1 MDGVKRIALT
11 GAAGQIGYAMLFRIA
26 AGALYG
32 RGQPVVLQ
40 LLEVPQVMSALEGVA
55 MELEDCAFPRLAGVQ
70 LTDDPKQ
77 AFKDADCAFLVG
89 SRPRGP
95 GMERSAL
102 LQVNAE
108 IFRTQ
113 GAALNEVA
121 NSNVRVLVVGNPA
134 NTNALIARSHAP
146 RLDAGCFSA
155 MTRLDHNRGL
165 ALLAKQAQ
173 VKVSDV
179 GNFCIWGNHSST
191 QYPDIS
197 HAIISG
203 RPAAEK
209 LTPSWV
215 EQSFIPKVAGRG
227 AEVIAVRG
235 ASSAASAGHAA
246 LEHMRDWLF
255 GSGDDWVSMAVVS
268 DGGYGIEP
276 GLVYSYPV
284 LCGQDGSV
292 NVVQGLEIN
301 DYSRQKMDASMQEL
315 QQERQAIASLLGS
328 AA

>member
-1 MDGVKRIALT
+1 MDTVKRIAVT

-32 RGQPVVLQ
+32 RGQPIVLQ
-40 LLEVPQVMSALEGVA
+40 LLEVPQAMSALEGVA
-55 MELEDCAFPRLAGVQ
+55 MELEDCAFPRLAGVE
-70 LTDDPKQ
+70 LNDDPNR
-77 AFKDADCAFLVG
+77 AFKNVDCAFLVG

-95 GMERSAL
+95 GMERSEL
-102 LQVNAE
+102 LQANAE
-108 IFRTQ
+108 IFRVQ
-113 GAALNEVA
+113 GAALNETA

-146 RLDAGCFSA
+146 RLDASCFSA
-155 MTRLDHNRGL
+155 MTRLDHNRGM

-173 VKVSDV
+173 VKVSDIS
-179 GNFCIWGNHSST
+179 NFCIWGNHSST

-197 HAIISG
+197 HTTIAG
-203 RPAAEK
+203 RPAMEK

-235 ASSAASAGHAA
+235 ASSAASAAHAA

-255 GSGDDWVSMAVVS
+255 GSHDEWVSMAIPS
-268 DGGYGIEP
+268 DGSYGIEP
-276 GLVYSYPV
+276 GVVYSYPV
-284 LCGQDGSV
+284 LCSQDGSV
-292 NVVQGLEIN
+292 SIVQDLKIS
-301 DYSRQKMDASMQEL
+301 DYSRQKMDASSQEL
-315 QQERQAIASLLGS
+315 QQERQAIASLLGP